1 MKLYKLN
8 KVILQIKNNV
18 AQFLQGLT
26 SNDLDKPQN
35 AFVTIHGRI
44 VATFDQLRLS
54 DEEFIILVEERFVDG
69 LLKHVDKFVKLSAVK
84 IERIKKNVYF
94 DFEGSATLE
103 PNDHSIPQ
111 KQGRLLITDQ
121 ALQAN
126 VSQEE
131 FTLFRLKNNIP
142 VQGVDYTDDF
152 LLNVSEDFV
161 SFTKGCFLGQEPIAK
176 VHHRSKP
183 SWRLVV
189 RYADECQ
196 DNEKQKMTSKV
207 TDPETK
213 KTSGFVFIHSRPE
226 NRVL

>member
-8 KVILQIKNNV
+8 KVILRIKNNA

-44 VATFDQLRLS
+44 IATFDQLRLS
-54 DEEFIILVEERFVDG
+54 DDEFIILVEEYFVDG
-69 LLKHVDKFVKLSAVK
+69 LLKHIDKFVKLSGVK
-84 IERIKKNVYF
+84 VERLKKNVYF
-94 DFEGSATLE
+94 DLE
-103 PNDHSIPQ
+103 SDEKLDAGDQTIPQ
-111 KQGRLLITDQ
+111 RQGRLLITDKIFES
-121 ALQAN
+121 N
-126 VSQEE
+126 VSSQD

-142 VQGVDYTDDF
+142 QHGIDYTDDF

-183 SWRLVV
+183 SWKFLVK
-189 RYADECQ
+189 YEDECAPQ
-196 DNEKQKMTSKV
+196 EKEKMTSKIL
-207 TDPETK
+207 DPQTQRILGFIFTK
-213 KTSGFVFIHSRPE
+213 NE
-226 NRVL
+226 